1 MANGSVG
8 PGPFVLRR
16 NDMGFVHVDVDRG
29 AGMTMRCLCERLR
42 QYLVESWSF
51 LGADRRLRSG
61 APASY
66 DDYIS
71 GRVVVVGAHS
81 GVYAV
86 VDGVMKLGSWL
97 MLSEE
102 VFLSG

>member
-51 LGADRRLRSG
+51 LGADQGLSG
-61 APASY
+61 GARASY
-66 DDYIS
+66 DDCIS
-71 GRVVVVGAHS
+71 GRVIVVCAHS
-81 GVYAV
+81 SANAA
-86 VDGVMKLGSWL
+86 VMKLSSRL

-102 VFLSG
+102 VFLSD